1 MYLNLGQLQPDL
13 LRTRLLTP
21 TYVPFL
27 WSWLSLTIGPIQ
39 NQPVRPPLPLSATR
53 SGEVD
58 ERLSRVEGRAVSSQS
73 FPYSGS

>member
-1 MYLNLGQLQPDL
+1 MYLNLGQLQLAL

-27 WSWLSLTIGPIQ
+27 WSWLFLTIGSVQ
-39 NQPVRPPLPLSATR
+39 NQPVRPPLPSSATR

-58 ERLSRVEGRAVSSQS
+58 ERLSRVGGRAVSGQS
-73 FPYSGS
+73 LPYSGS